1 MSTAKKII
9 LILATILIIGVTIV
23 TVCFVTTETGLL
35 EKKEDVADIITMYTE
50 DGKLYTESRWAW
62 SPVTSREKIK
72 YDESLQCNTAQHRF
86 LLSDGITCSLDIP
99 DVPVITDY
107 GKSIYAVDGSFSVR
121 VLHDVNVDTVV
132 STAGIANGE
141 SVSRTIYCTKSGTK
155 GKCSVV
161 RLFEEY
167 STAIVIDV
175 YTGSEYF
182 TAMYKSLINTK
193 EIKPLTVE
201 YSTLISD
208 VEGISYTGEYS
219 PYFTFTEGTYLL
231 QQQYFADGWINAQTI
246 TDSLSNVLSNNVMN
260 TIALYGTP
268 TIQHIDEVYLLQTGE
283 MYVCI
288 VERNSNTCV
297 VLTGCGEEAYC
308 NIVHNIKMLTE

>member
-23 TVCFVTTETGLL
+23 IVYFVTTETGLL

-72 YDESLQCNTAQHRF
+72 YDESLQCNTVQHRF
-86 LLSDGITCSLDIP
+86 LLSDGIACSLDIP

-107 GKSIYAVDGSFSVR
+107 GKSIYAVNGAFSIR

-155 GKCSVV
+155 GKRSVV

-167 STAIVIDV
+167 NTAIVIDV

-208 VEGISYTGEYS
+208 VDGISYTGEYS

-246 TDSLSNVLSNNVMN
+246 TDSLSNVLSNNVTN

-268 TIQHIDEVYLLQTGE
+268 TIQHINGVYLLQTGD
-283 MYVCI
+283 MYMCI

>member
-9 LILATILIIGVTIV
+9 LILATILVIGVTIAIV
-23 TVCFVTTETGLL
+23 YFVTTETGLL

-72 YDESLQCNTAQHRF
+72 YDESLQCSTVQHRF
-86 LLSDGITCSLDIP
+86 LLGDGIACSLDIP

-107 GKSIYAVDGSFSVR
+107 GKSIYAVDGSFSIR

-155 GKCSVV
+155 GKRSVV

-201 YSTLISD
+201 YSTLITD
-208 VEGISYTGEYS
+208 VDCISYTGEYS

-231 QQQYFADGWINAQTI
+231 QQQHFADGWINAQTL
-246 TDSLSNVLSNNVMN
+246 TDSLSNVLSNNVTN

-268 TIQHIDEVYLLQTGE
+268 TIQHIDGVYLLQTGD